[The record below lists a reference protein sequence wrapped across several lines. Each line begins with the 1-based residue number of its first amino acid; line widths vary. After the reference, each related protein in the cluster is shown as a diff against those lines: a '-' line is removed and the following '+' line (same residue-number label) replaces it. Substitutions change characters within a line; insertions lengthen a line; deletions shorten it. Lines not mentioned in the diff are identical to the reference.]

1 MKAAQDLR
9 HSLVGQAADVIH
21 LDLGAEVDG
30 AICAESLEIEGGFA
44 ALHVA
49 VIQGQAREIAIQLQ
63 EDRMPA
69 SIING
74 PARNSQDSW
83 ATSAVQLEP
92 QFAINN
98 LQEENRNQS
107 SSGTQLSCSMLSQGI
122 WKDTGL
128 LDSLYAVLKL
138 LSYMTIKQ

>member
-1 MKAAQDLR
+1 MQRQLVVIEDNGIQAALKAAQDLR
-9 HSLVGQAADVIH
+9 RSLVSEAADVIH

-30 AICAESLEIEGGFA
+30 AIRAESLEVEGGFA

-49 VIQGQAREIAIQLQ
+49 VVQGQACEIAVQLQ

-74 PARNSQDSW
+74 PARNSQDSR

-92 QFAINN
+92 QFAI
-98 LQEENRNQS
+98 
-107 SSGTQLSCSMLSQGI
+107 
-122 WKDTGL
+122 
-128 LDSLYAVLKL
+128 DSLWGEKQKSKCFRHSAV
-138 LSYMTIKQ
+138 Q

>member
-1 MKAAQDLR
+1 M
-9 HSLVGQAADVIH
+9 
-21 LDLGAEVDG
+21 DLGAEVDG

-74 PARNSQDSW
+74 PARNSQDSR
-83 ATSAVQLEP
+83 ATSTVQLEP
-92 QFAINN
+92 QFAIDN
-98 LQEENRNQS
+98 LQEENRNLS
-107 SSGTQLSCSMLSQGI
+107 TSGAQPSRNTLSQRI
-122 WKDTGL
+122 WKDRGL
-128 LDSLYAVLKL
+128 LDSLYTVLKL
-138 LSYMTIKQ
+138 LSYMTLK